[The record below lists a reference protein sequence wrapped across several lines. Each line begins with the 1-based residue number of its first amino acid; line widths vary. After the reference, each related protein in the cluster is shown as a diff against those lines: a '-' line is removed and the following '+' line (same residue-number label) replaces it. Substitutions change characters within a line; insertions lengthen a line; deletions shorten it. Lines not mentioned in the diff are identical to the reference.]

1 MQNIR
6 TFHAATIGLSH
17 VKKNMP
23 CQDAAGD
30 FEDLEKGIYI
40 GAVSDGHGSKDY
52 FRSDRGSKLLVE
64 TSIEILKTF
73 AYEMQDPLFQEDFVT
88 RNTLTSLQS
97 ESLIESAQDSS
108 LSSSVL
114 YARKK
119 SEEAINHIVKTVI
132 SRWQE
137 AIEKDWSE
145 DLPSE
150 DFMREKGVPESML
163 KQYLN
168 NNNIAI
174 AYGCTLLAFLKTHDY
189 WFAFQLGD
197 GKCIAFDEGMT
208 PFLPIPDDEQCVGNV
223 TTSMCE
229 PNAFENFRFAYGKK
243 KINALF
249 LGSDGLDGRHGD
261 MDDYTIP
268 RLIEDYVAIVKTF
281 LKHGF
286 DEGYQLIKDAFPVW
300 SKNDNNARDDMSL
313 AGWIDLS
320 DKETNLHVILTQEKN
335 EIKKKLEEAQKRI
348 ETEEKEL
355 EDYDA
360 NILNMVN
367 EIKINEEKGNTLM
380 SKLNE
385 SKSKEEELQQK
396 IMEEKTTQTQLEA
409 AQNELTHNKKKLEIE
424 LNELKRV
431 RENKNQK
438 IIKEKDDIEKNRSTL
453 QRISNELEGSAEAS
467 NNMNEQ
473 FNHYVAKQENSNN
486 L

>member
-6 TFHAATIGLSH
+6 TFHAATIGMSH
-17 VKKNMP
+17 VKKNMS
-23 CQDAAGD
+23 CQDAASS
-30 FEDLEKGIYI
+30 FEDLENGIYI

-64 TSIEILKTF
+64 TCIDILKTF
-73 AYEMQDPLFQEDFVT
+73 AHEMQDPLFQEDFVT

-97 ESLIESAQDSS
+97 QSLIESAQDSS

-119 SEEAINHIVKTVI
+119 SDEAINHIVKTVI

-150 DFMREKGVPESML
+150 DFMREKGVPENML
-163 KQYLN
+163 KQYLKN
-168 NNNIAI
+168 SNIAI

-197 GKCIAFDEGMT
+197 GKCIAFDEDMT

-229 PNAFENFRFAYGKK
+229 PNAFENFRFAYGMK

-261 MDDYTIP
+261 MEDYTIP
-268 RLIEDYVAIVKTF
+268 RLTEDYAAVVKTF

-286 DEGYQLIKDAFPVW
+286 DKGYQMIKEALPVW

-313 AGWIDLS
+313 AGWVNLS
-320 DKETNLHVILTQEKN
+320 DKEGGLHAILTQEKK
-335 EIKKKLEEAQKRI
+335 ETEKKLEEAQKRI
-348 ETEEKEL
+348 EAEEKVLKDYQANIVNL
-355 EDYDA
+355 EDETKLKEENGNA
-360 NILNMVN
+360 LN
-367 EIKINEEKGNTLM
+367 L
-380 SKLNE
+380 KLNE

-396 IMEEKTTQTQLEA
+396 ILEEKTTQNQLEA
-409 AQNELTHNKKKLEIE
+409 AHNKLTQHRKRLELE

-431 RENKNQK
+431 IDNKNKK
-438 IIKEKDDIEKNRSTL
+438 IIAMKNDLEKNRSAL
-453 QRISNELEGSAEAS
+453 QKISNELKSITETTD
-467 NNMNEQ
+467 NTK
-473 FNHYVAKQENSNN
+473 HK
-486 L
+486 